1 MPVTSTASPGIPH
14 PLKIFSSNGLRR
26 NMWQN
31 IRTILQWEYI
41 HRVRSKAFILSII
54 LPFIILALAIGPQ
67 MLAMKSGPE
76 PEYLV
81 LMCPDKALADTI
93 ENTFNRKYRLENN
106 EPRYL
111 FTRQSNRTET
121 EKDTLIR
128 HIIGQNMADAVLTVH
143 LAESDTIVSEIYYK
157 NMGPEHINR
166 IQSGLQDA
174 AESYRMDKAGL
185 NRDVLAFIQTPV
197 KLKEYQLTDQG
208 VLSSQNILIR
218 YMTPFVFMFVLIMG
232 IITTSQS
239 IISSIIEERTHK
251 IVELLLSSVK
261 PSEIM
266 AGKILGMGLLGLT
279 QIFIYMIILYQVGNH
294 FLSDQLT
301 SGLMNTS
308 HLIWYFIFFILGY
321 LMFSTIY
328 VALGSLFDNERD
340 AQQLGGIL
348 SLIAIL
354 PIYFISFMLEHP
366 ESSLSAVLSYIPL
379 ITPLL
384 MIARIGISTP
394 SFWSILGMALYLVVW
409 IIFLI
414 WLSSRIFRLAV
425 LMYGKRPTFQE
436 ILRWNRSL
444 SR

>member
-1 MPVTSTASPGIPH
+1 
-14 PLKIFSSNGLRR
+14 
-26 NMWQN
+26 MWQN

-81 LMCPDKALADTI
+81 LMCPDNALADTI

-111 FTRQSNRTET
+111 FTRQSNRTKT

-128 HIIGQNMADAVLTVH
+128 HMIGQDMADAVLTVH
-143 LAESDTIVSEIYYK
+143 LAESDTIVTEIYYK
-157 NMGPEHINR
+157 NMGPDHISR

-197 KLKEYQLTDQG
+197 KLKEYQLTEQG
-208 VLSSQNILIR
+208 VLSGQNIFIR

-279 QIFIYMIILYQVGNH
+279 QIFIYMIILYLAGSH
-294 FLSDQLT
+294 FLSDQWT

-308 HLIWYFIFFILGY
+308 HLIWYFVFFILGY

-348 SLIAIL
+348 SLIALL

-366 ESSLSAVLSYIPL
+366 ESSLSVILSYIPL

-394 SFWSILGMALYLVVW
+394 PFWSILGMALYLVAW
-409 IIFLI
+409 IVFLI

>member
-1 MPVTSTASPGIPH
+1 
-14 PLKIFSSNGLRR
+14 
-26 NMWQN
+26 MWQN
-31 IRTILQWEYI
+31 IRIILQWEYI

-81 LMCPDKALADTI
+81 LISNDDALADTI
-93 ENTFNRKYRLENN
+93 ENTFSRKYRLEND

-111 FTRQSNRTET
+111 FTRQSPKTET
-121 EKDTLIR
+121 EKDTLI
-128 HIIGQNMADAVLTVH
+128 HQIIRQGISDAVLTVH
-143 LAESDTIVSEIYYK
+143 LAASDTILSEIYYE

-197 KLKEYQLTDQG
+197 KLIEYQLTESG
-208 VLSSQNILIR
+208 VLSGQNILIR

-294 FLSDQLT
+294 YLSDQLT
-301 SGLMNTS
+301 SGLMNTG
-308 HLIWYFIFFILGY
+308 HLIWYFVFFILGY

-348 SLIAIL
+348 SLIALL

-366 ESSLSAVLSYIPL
+366 ESSLSAILSYIPL

-394 SFWSILGMALYLVVW
+394 SFWSILGMALYLVIW
-409 IIFLI
+409 IVFLI

-436 ILRWNRSL
+436 ILRLNRSL

>member
-1 MPVTSTASPGIPH
+1 
-14 PLKIFSSNGLRR
+14 
-26 NMWQN
+26 MWQN

-81 LMCPDKALADTI
+81 LMCPDNALADTI

-111 FTRQSNRTET
+111 FTRQSNRTKT

-128 HIIGQNMADAVLTVH
+128 HIIGQDMADAVLTVH
-143 LAESDTIVSEIYYK
+143 LAESDTIVTEIYYK
-157 NMGPEHINR
+157 NMGPDHISR

-197 KLKEYQLTDQG
+197 KLKEYQLTEQG
-208 VLSSQNILIR
+208 VLSGQNIFIR

-279 QIFIYMIILYQVGNH
+279 QIFIYMIILYLAGSH
-294 FLSDQLT
+294 FLSDQWT

-308 HLIWYFIFFILGY
+308 HLIWYFVFFILGY

-348 SLIAIL
+348 SLIALL

-366 ESSLSAVLSYIPL
+366 ESSLSVILSYIPL

-394 SFWSILGMALYLVVW
+394 PFWGILGMALYLVAW
-409 IIFLI
+409 IVFLI

>member
-1 MPVTSTASPGIPH
+1 
-14 PLKIFSSNGLRR
+14 
-26 NMWQN
+26 MWQN
-31 IRTILQWEYI
+31 IRIILQWEYI

-81 LMCPDKALADTI
+81 LISNDDALADTI
-93 ENTFNRKYRLENN
+93 ENTFSRKYRLEND

-111 FTRQSNRTET
+111 FTRQSPKTET
-121 EKDTLIR
+121 EKDTLI
-128 HIIGQNMADAVLTVH
+128 HQIIRQGISDAVLTVH
-143 LAESDTIVSEIYYK
+143 LAASDTILSEIYYE

-197 KLKEYQLTDQG
+197 KLIEYQLTESG
-208 VLSSQNILIR
+208 VLSGQNILIR

-294 FLSDQLT
+294 YLSDQLT
-301 SGLMNTS
+301 SGLMNTV
-308 HLIWYFIFFILGY
+308 HLIWYFVFFILGY

-348 SLIAIL
+348 SLIALL

-366 ESSLSAVLSYIPL
+366 ESSLSAILSYIPL

-394 SFWSILGMALYLVVW
+394 SFWSILGMALYLVIW
-409 IIFLI
+409 IVFLI

-425 LMYGKRPTFQE
+425 LLYGKRPTFQE
-436 ILRWNRSL
+436 ILRLNRSL

>member
-1 MPVTSTASPGIPH
+1 
-14 PLKIFSSNGLRR
+14 
-26 NMWQN
+26 MWQN

-54 LPFIILALAIGPQ
+54 LHFIILALAIGPQ

-81 LMCPDKALADTI
+81 LMCPDNALADTI

-111 FTRQSNRTET
+111 FTRQSNRTKT

-128 HIIGQNMADAVLTVH
+128 HIIGQDMADAVLTVH
-143 LAESDTIVSEIYYK
+143 LAESDTIVTEIYYK
-157 NMGPEHINR
+157 NMGPDHISR

-197 KLKEYQLTDQG
+197 KLKEYQLTEQG
-208 VLSSQNILIR
+208 VLSGQNIFIR

-279 QIFIYMIILYQVGNH
+279 QIFIYMIILYLAGSH
-294 FLSDQLT
+294 FLSDQWT

-308 HLIWYFIFFILGY
+308 HLIWYFVFFILGY

-348 SLIAIL
+348 SLIALL

-366 ESSLSAVLSYIPL
+366 ESSLSVILSYIPL

-394 SFWSILGMALYLVVW
+394 PFWGILGMALYLVAW
-409 IIFLI
+409 IVFLI

>member
-1 MPVTSTASPGIPH
+1 
-14 PLKIFSSNGLRR
+14 
-26 NMWQN
+26 MWQN

-436 ILRWNRSL
+436 ILRWNQSL

>member
-1 MPVTSTASPGIPH
+1 
-14 PLKIFSSNGLRR
+14 
-26 NMWQN
+26 MWQN

-41 HRVRSKAFILSII
+41 HRVLSKAFILSII

-436 ILRWNRSL
+436 ILRWNQSL

>member
-1 MPVTSTASPGIPH
+1 
-14 PLKIFSSNGLRR
+14 
-26 NMWQN
+26 MWQN

-81 LMCPDKALADTI
+81 LMCPDNALADTI

-128 HIIGQNMADAVLTVH
+128 HIIGQDMADAVLTVH
-143 LAESDTIVSEIYYK
+143 LAESDTIVTEIYYK
-157 NMGPEHINR
+157 NMGPDHISR

-197 KLKEYQLTDQG
+197 KLKEYQLTEQG
-208 VLSSQNILIR
+208 VLSGQNIFIR

-279 QIFIYMIILYQVGNH
+279 QIFIYMIILYQAGSH
-294 FLSDQLT
+294 FLSDQWT

-308 HLIWYFIFFILGY
+308 HLIWYFVFFILGY

-348 SLIAIL
+348 SLIALL

-366 ESSLSAVLSYIPL
+366 ESSLSVILSYIPL

-394 SFWSILGMALYLVVW
+394 PFWSILGMALYLVAW
-409 IIFLI
+409 IVFLI

-444 SR
+444 SP

>member
-1 MPVTSTASPGIPH
+1 
-14 PLKIFSSNGLRR
+14 
-26 NMWQN
+26 MWQN
-31 IRTILQWEYI
+31 IRIILQWEYI

-81 LMCPDKALADTI
+81 LISNDDALADTI
-93 ENTFNRKYRLENN
+93 ENTFSRKYRLEND

-111 FTRQSNRTET
+111 FTRQSPKTET
-121 EKDTLIR
+121 EKDTLI
-128 HIIGQNMADAVLTVH
+128 HQIIRQGISDAVLTVH
-143 LAESDTIVSEIYYK
+143 LAASDTILSEIYYE

-197 KLKEYQLTDQG
+197 KLIEYQLTESG
-208 VLSSQNILIR
+208 VLSGQNILIR

-294 FLSDQLT
+294 YLSDQLT
-301 SGLMNTS
+301 SGLVNTG
-308 HLIWYFIFFILGY
+308 HLIWYFVFFILGY

-348 SLIAIL
+348 SLIALL

-366 ESSLSAVLSYIPL
+366 ESSLSAILSYIPL

-394 SFWSILGMALYLVVW
+394 SFWSILGMALYLVIW
-409 IIFLI
+409 IVFLI

-436 ILRWNRSL
+436 ILRLNRSL

>member
-1 MPVTSTASPGIPH
+1 
-14 PLKIFSSNGLRR
+14 
-26 NMWQN
+26 MWQN
-31 IRTILQWEYI
+31 IRIILQWEYI

-81 LMCPDKALADTI
+81 LISNDDALADTI
-93 ENTFNRKYRLENN
+93 ENTFSRKYRLEND

-111 FTRQSNRTET
+111 FTRQSPKTET
-121 EKDTLIR
+121 EKDTLI
-128 HIIGQNMADAVLTVH
+128 HQIIRQGISDAVLTVH
-143 LAESDTIVSEIYYK
+143 LAASDTILSEIYYE

-197 KLKEYQLTDQG
+197 KLIEYQLTESG
-208 VLSSQNILIR
+208 VLSGQNILIR

-294 FLSDQLT
+294 YLSDQLT
-301 SGLMNTS
+301 SGLMNTG
-308 HLIWYFIFFILGY
+308 HLIWYFVFFILGY

-348 SLIAIL
+348 SLIALL

-366 ESSLSAVLSYIPL
+366 ESSLSAILSYIPL

-394 SFWSILGMALYLVVW
+394 SFWSILGMALYLVIW
-409 IIFLI
+409 IVFLI

-436 ILRWNRSL
+436 ILRLTVHFPGNVTKCVRSNSGNVIL
-444 SR
+444 NIG

>member
-1 MPVTSTASPGIPH
+1 
-14 PLKIFSSNGLRR
+14 
-26 NMWQN
+26 MWQN
-31 IRTILQWEYI
+31 IRTILRWEYV

-54 LPFIILALAIGPQ
+54 LPFIILILAIGPQ
-67 MLAMKSGPE
+67 MLAMKSDPE
-76 PEYLV
+76 PEYLI
-81 LMCPDKALADTI
+81 LMCPDTTLADTL
-93 ENTFNRKYRLENN
+93 EKTFNRKYRLENN
-106 EPRYL
+106 MPRYL
-111 FTRQSNRTET
+111 FTRQSFRTET
-121 EKDTLIR
+121 EKDTLIHR
-128 HIIGQNMADAVLTVH
+128 LIGQNMADAVLTIY
-143 LAESDTIVSEIYYK
+143 LSESDTLVSEIYYE
-157 NMGPEHINR
+157 NMGPEHISR
-166 IQSGLQDA
+166 IQSGIQDA
-174 AESYRMDKAGL
+174 AESYRMDQAGL
-185 NRDVLAFIQTPV
+185 NRDVLAFIRSPV

-208 VLSSQNILIR
+208 VFSGQNILIR

-279 QIFIYMIILYQVGNH
+279 QIFIYMIILYQAGSH
-294 FLSDQLT
+294 FLPDQLT

-308 HLIWYFIFFILGY
+308 HLIWYLIFFILGY

-348 SLIAIL
+348 SLIALL

-366 ESSLSAVLSYIPL
+366 ESSLSTILSYIPL

>member
-1 MPVTSTASPGIPH
+1 
-14 PLKIFSSNGLRR
+14 
-26 NMWQN
+26 MWQN
-31 IRTILQWEYI
+31 IRIILQWEYI

-81 LMCPDKALADTI
+81 LISNDDALADTI
-93 ENTFNRKYRLENN
+93 ENTFSRKYRLEND

-111 FTRQSNRTET
+111 FTRQSPKTET
-121 EKDTLIR
+121 EKDTLI
-128 HIIGQNMADAVLTVH
+128 HQIIRQGISDAVLTVH
-143 LAESDTIVSEIYYK
+143 LAASDTILSEIYYE

-197 KLKEYQLTDQG
+197 KLIEYQLTESG
-208 VLSSQNILIR
+208 VLSGQNILIR

-294 FLSDQLT
+294 YLSDQLT
-301 SGLMNTS
+301 SGLMNTG
-308 HLIWYFIFFILGY
+308 HLIWYFVFFILGY

-348 SLIAIL
+348 SLIALL

-366 ESSLSAVLSYIPL
+366 ESSLSAILSYIPL

-394 SFWSILGMALYLVVW
+394 SFWSILGMALYLVIW
-409 IIFLI
+409 IVFLI

-425 LMYGKRPTFQE
+425 LLYGKRPTFQE
-436 ILRWNRSL
+436 ILRLNRSL

>member
-1 MPVTSTASPGIPH
+1 
-14 PLKIFSSNGLRR
+14 
-26 NMWQN
+26 MWQN
-31 IRTILQWEYI
+31 IRIILQWEYI

-81 LMCPDKALADTI
+81 LISNDDALADTI
-93 ENTFNRKYRLENN
+93 ENTFSRKYRLEND

-111 FTRQSNRTET
+111 FTRQSPKTET
-121 EKDTLIR
+121 EKDTLI
-128 HIIGQNMADAVLTVH
+128 HQIIRQGISDAVLTVH
-143 LAESDTIVSEIYYK
+143 LAASDTILSEIYYE

-197 KLKEYQLTDQG
+197 KLIEYQLTESG
-208 VLSSQNILIR
+208 VLSGQNILIR

-294 FLSDQLT
+294 YLSDQLT
-301 SGLMNTS
+301 SGLMNTV
-308 HLIWYFIFFILGY
+308 HLIWYFVF
-321 LMFSTIY
+321 
-328 VALGSLFDNERD
+328 LFW
-340 AQQLGGIL
+340 GI
-348 SLIAIL
+348 SCSA
-354 PIYFISFMLEHP
+354 PFMLP
-366 ESSLSAVLSYIPL
+366 WVLYLTMSGMLSSLVVFY
-379 ITPLL
+379 PLL
-384 MIARIGISTP
+384 P
-394 SFWSILGMALYLVVW
+394 YCLSILFHLCWNIRKAAFRPYCLT
-409 IIFLI
+409 
-414 WLSSRIFRLAV
+414 SR
-425 LMYGKRPTFQE
+425 
-436 ILRWNRSL
+436 
-444 SR
+444 

>member
-1 MPVTSTASPGIPH
+1 
-14 PLKIFSSNGLRR
+14 
-26 NMWQN
+26 
-31 IRTILQWEYI
+31 
-41 HRVRSKAFILSII
+41 
-54 LPFIILALAIGPQ
+54 
-67 MLAMKSGPE
+67 
-76 PEYLV
+76 
-81 LMCPDKALADTI
+81 
-93 ENTFNRKYRLENN
+93 
-106 EPRYL
+106 
-111 FTRQSNRTET
+111 
-121 EKDTLIR
+121 
-128 HIIGQNMADAVLTVH
+128 
-143 LAESDTIVSEIYYK
+143 
-157 NMGPEHINR
+157 
-166 IQSGLQDA
+166 
-174 AESYRMDKAGL
+174 MDQAGL
-185 NRDVLAFIQTPV
+185 NRDVLAFIRSPV

-208 VLSSQNILIR
+208 VFSGQNILIR

-279 QIFIYMIILYQVGNH
+279 QIFIYMIILYQAGSH
-294 FLSDQLT
+294 FLPDQLT

-308 HLIWYFIFFILGY
+308 HLIWYLIFFILGY

-348 SLIAIL
+348 SLIALL

-366 ESSLSAVLSYIPL
+366 ESSLSTILSYIPL

-444 SR
+444 FR

>member
-1 MPVTSTASPGIPH
+1 
-14 PLKIFSSNGLRR
+14 
-26 NMWQN
+26 MWQN